1 MSVLLTAIVPVAK
14 MSGRLDAMKS
24 WLDQID
30 PNILEVI
37 LVHDYHDAK
46 TGQEL
51 REIIEQFSSQ
61 KITIIEGK
69 FGSPGAARNAGLE
82 QARGDWVTFW
92 DSDDIPNV
100 TEFLIMLK
108 NANFKGYEIT
118 VGGYETASFQSDGV
132 MNPLLVLPS
141 IGEWGSNIPL
151 NPGLWRWAF
160 KRTVVGKLRFE
171 NFLMGEDQCFLVTL
185 KPTTRKIHIHEK
197 SVYLYHLNRDGQL
210 TGNSSAINDISKSI
224 RFLKKSLNSRK
235 EKPNYF
241 DLVILFRQSATA
253 IKKGNLK
260 VKVIGFQALVSYLV
274 SSLLLNAH
282 SAVRALKCIYLFSL
296 RKKLAPPASEV
307 LMIGGLGNQLF
318 QLAAGLHFTGA
329 NDLSI
334 SYSAHQKGIRGSEE
348 LSEFLLPSRV
358 KIKKSKEFSYAQ
370 IKLVNFCIR
379 LSAQV
384 NETMQLRG
392 IQLKIIS
399 NLQLLLGWISPGN
412 WKVNIGIG
420 FDETHELN
428 SSNYHIGYFQSR
440 KYFEYPEVQ
449 ETMKNLTLH
458 KPSQS
463 FVENRDE
470 LVDLNSLV
478 VHVRLGDYVREPDFG
493 IPSQNYFH
501 ESIVKMWNRNIF
513 TRICLFSNEPVSAVE
528 YVPISLRSY
537 IWMPSEDLISS
548 AETLELMR
556 HGKGYV
562 LSNSSFS
569 WWAGALSYVDNASI
583 ICPTPWFERKNEP
596 IDLIPKDWVRHSSVD
611 FQ

>member
-37 LVHDYHDAK
+37 LVHDNHDAK

-51 REIIEQFSSQ
+51 REIIEQFPSQ

-132 MNPLLVLPS
+132 TNPLLVLPS

-160 KRTVVGKLRFE
+160 KRTVVGKMRFE

-185 KPTTRKIHIHEK
+185 KPTTKKIHIHEK
-197 SVYLYHLNRDGQL
+197 SVYMYHLNRDGQL
-210 TGNSSAINDISKSI
+210 TGNSIAINDISKSI
-224 RFLKKSLNSRK
+224 RYLRKSLNSRK

-274 SSLLLNAH
+274 SSLIFNPH

-296 RKKLAPPASEV
+296 RKKPAPPASEV
-307 LMIGGLGNQLF
+307 LMIGGLGNQFF

-348 LSEFLLPSRV
+348 LSEFLLPSQV
-358 KIKKSKEFSYAQ
+358 KIKKSKEFGYAQ

-384 NETMQLRG
+384 NETIKLRG
-392 IQLKIIS
+392 IQIKMIS

-420 FDETHELN
+420 FDKTHELN

-440 KYFEYPEVQ
+440 KYFEHPQVQ
-449 ETMKNLTLH
+449 ETMKKITLH

-463 FVENRDE
+463 FVKNKNE
-470 LVDLNSLV
+470 LADLKSLV

-501 ESIVKMWNRNIF
+501 ESIIKMWNRNIF

-537 IWMPSEDLISS
+537 IWMPSEDLLSS